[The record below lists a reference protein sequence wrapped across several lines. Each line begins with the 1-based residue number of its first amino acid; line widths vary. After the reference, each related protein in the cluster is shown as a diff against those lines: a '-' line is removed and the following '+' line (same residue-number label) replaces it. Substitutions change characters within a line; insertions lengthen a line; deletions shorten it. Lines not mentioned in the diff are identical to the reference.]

1 MKKNSMEVLST
12 ITAIKKALEKQKSL
26 GRSVGFV
33 PTMGYLHE
41 GHLSL
46 VKGSLRQTDCTVVSI
61 FVNPAQFG
69 PKEDLQ
75 EYPRDRERDLALLR
89 ELGADLVFIPENREM
104 YPEGF
109 KTYVE
114 VTDLQ
119 DRFEGM
125 SRPGHFRGVC
135 TVVMK
140 LFEIITP
147 EIAYFGQKD
156 AQQAVILK
164 KMVRDL
170 NLDVKIQV
178 LPTVR
183 EKDGLALSSRNVYL
197 SKDQRRAALCL
208 VKSLKVA
215 DRLIQAG
222 EKDSL
227 IIKKE
232 MKKLIDVES
241 LARLDYIEIVDLDNL
256 VPMDK
261 IKGTALI
268 LIAVYFGKVR
278 LIDNMV
284 VKKRSESS

>member
-1 MKKNSMEVLST
+1 MEVLST
-12 ITAIKKALEKQKSL
+12 IMAIKAALEKQKSL

-46 VKGSLRQTDCTVVSI
+46 VRESLRQTDCTVVSI
-61 FVNPAQFG
+61 FVNPTQFG

-75 EYPRDRERDLALLR
+75 EYPRDMERDSALLR
-89 ELGADLVFIPENREM
+89 ELGVDLVFIPENWEI

-114 VTDLQ
+114 VMDLQ
-119 DRFEGM
+119 DNFEGK

-135 TVVMK
+135 TVVLK
-140 LFEIITP
+140 LFEIIGP
-147 EIAYFGQKD
+147 DMAYFGQKD
-156 AQQAVILK
+156 AQQAVIIK

-170 NLDVKIQV
+170 NLDVKIKV

-208 VKSLKVA
+208 VKSLKEA
-215 DRLIQAG
+215 DRLILAG
-222 EKDSL
+222 EKDPL
-227 IIKKE
+227 FIKKE
-232 MKKLIDVES
+232 MKQLLDAES
-241 LARLDYIEIVDLDNL
+241 LARLDYIGIVDLENL
-256 VPMDK
+256 VPLDK
-261 IKGTALI
+261 IEGEALI
-268 LIAVYFGKVR
+268 LVAAYFGKVR
-278 LIDNMV
+278 LIDNIV
-284 VKKRSESS
+284 VQKRSELS

>member
-1 MKKNSMEVLST
+1 MEV
-12 ITAIKKALEKQKSL
+12 ITKISAVEAAIEKRKS
-26 GRSVGFV
+26 SEKSIGFV

-46 VKGSLRQTDCTVVSI
+46 VKESLRQTDCTVVSI

-75 EYPRDRERDLALLR
+75 EYPRDLERDSALLQ
-89 ELGADLVFIPENREM
+89 ELGVDLVFIPDNREM

-119 DRFEGM
+119 DKFEGQ

-135 TVVMK
+135 TVLLK
-140 LFEIITP
+140 FFEIVNP
-147 EIAYFGQKD
+147 DVAYFGQKD
-156 AQQAVILK
+156 AQQAVIIK

-170 NLDVKIQV
+170 NLNVGIQV

-197 SKDQRRAALCL
+197 TKGQRKAALCL
-208 VKSLKVA
+208 VKSLWEARHMFETGERDSHIIKTGMK
-215 DRLIQAG
+215 RLIDA
-222 EKDSL
+222 EA
-227 IIKKE
+227 
-232 MKKLIDVES
+232 
-241 LARLDYIEIVDLDNL
+241 LANLDYIEIVDLDNFE
-256 VPMDK
+256 PIDK
-261 IKGTALI
+261 IKKEALI
-268 LIAVYFGKVR
+268 AIAVYFGKVR
-278 LIDNMV
+278 LLDNLIV
-284 VKKRSESS
+284 QSKE